1 MEDGGLNMKSVYI
14 LLVLVVA
21 ASALGCVGKKAP
33 ESTYVYPAQ
42 TPVSPETTVS
52 PAQTPVSPETTV
64 SPGATPT
71 PAVDEFGTDADITA
85 IDSLVNDSSM
95 DISLSEVTI

>member
-33 ESTYVYPAQ
+33 ESTH
-42 TPVSPETTVS
+42 VS